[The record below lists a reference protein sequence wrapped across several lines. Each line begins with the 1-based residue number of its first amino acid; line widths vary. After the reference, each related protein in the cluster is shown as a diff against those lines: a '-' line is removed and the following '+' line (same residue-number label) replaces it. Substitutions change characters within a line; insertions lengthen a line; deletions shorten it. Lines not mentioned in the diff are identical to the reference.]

1 MSDLGYWTRQ
11 VGWSLM
17 FTACCVELPRTTQ
30 YVKGREFQAGREFA
44 QIAHA
49 KYLLTLLTV
58 NENMK
63 YRTRTK

>member
-17 FTACCVELPRTTQ
+17 LTACCVELLTMTQ
-30 YVKGREFQAGREFA
+30 YVKGREFQARREFA

-49 KYLLTLLTV
+49 KCLLTLLTV
-58 NENMK
+58 NENVK
-63 YRTRTK
+63 YRTKK